1 MAWYSDEE
9 YELRQD
15 CMEKKSVA
23 ASAFKQRTHCGK
35 GGCKLPSDFMTKKE
49 IKAMNGEVN
58 EFNLNKPMHWDVF
71 KSMPDDLKKEYI
83 TGLRE
88 KFDVPDTKIAE
99 MFGVGIGT
107 VSRWFKCCD
116 CAVTGNRGKRK
127 WDEDGRDRWRGAIVE
142 LPEIPVVSEESV
154 ENAPE
159 TPVVSVRAE
168 IDIPVETKVEENQ
181 GCSCGHTEHKRA
193 VPGNGKMTFDG
204 PIEDIVETLRMLL
217 AGAEVTL
224 DVAWTVVE
232 PDGAL
237 CEKER

>member
-49 IKAMNGEVN
+49 IKAMNGEVKSYRLN
-58 EFNLNKPMHWDVF
+58 EPMNWDTF
-71 KSMPDDLKKEYI
+71 KGMPDDLKGQYLKWI
-83 TGLRE
+83 RE
-88 KFDVPDTKIAE
+88 EFGASDAAIAE
-99 MFGVGIGT
+99 MMNIH
-107 VSRWFKCCD
+107 
-116 CAVTGNRGKRK
+116 AVTFGKYMRVLGLTAGKNAGSGKRK
-127 WDEDGRDRWRGAIVE
+127 WDKERFLAWSNGADPDAVK
-142 LPEIPVVSEESV
+142 ESV
-154 ENAPE
+154 ENTSV
-159 TPVVSVRAE
+159 TPVEAAGE
-168 IDIPVETKVEENQ
+168 KIDIPLESKVEENQ
-181 GCSCGHTEHKRA
+181 GCSCGHTERKRA

-232 PDGAL
+232 PDL
-237 CEKER
+237 ED

>member
-1 MAWYSDEE
+1 MALWSEE
-9 YELRQD
+9 ER
-15 CMEKKSVA
+15 EFHHENSSKKHVA

-35 GGCKLPSDFMTKKE
+35 GGCTLPSDFKTKKE
-49 IKAMNGEVN
+49 LKAMNGEVKN
-58 EFNLNKPMHWDVF
+58 FNLNKPMYWDTF

-116 CAVTGNRGKRK
+116 LAVAGNRGKRK
-127 WDEDGRDRWRGAIVE
+127 WDEDGWDRWRGAKID
-142 LPEIPVVSEESV
+142 LPEIPIVEESA
-154 ENAPE
+154 ENASE
-159 TPVVSVRAE
+159 TPVKPAG
-168 IDIPVETKVEENQ
+168 DPGVEEFDKYVDYLKR
-181 GCSCGHTEHKRA
+181 GSKDSVERKRA

-217 AGAEVTL
+217 SGAEVTL

-232 PDGAL
+232 
-237 CEKER
+237 E